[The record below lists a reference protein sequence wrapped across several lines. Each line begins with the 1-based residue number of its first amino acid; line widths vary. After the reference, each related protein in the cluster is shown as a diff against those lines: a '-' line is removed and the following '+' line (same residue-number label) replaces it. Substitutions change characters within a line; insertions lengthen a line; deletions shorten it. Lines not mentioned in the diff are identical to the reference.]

1 MKTKS
6 LLAFAIVA
14 FPFFLIS
21 CGSTTAPTTYT
32 IGGTVSGL
40 AGTGLVLQDNA
51 GDNLTIVQNG
61 SFTFPTALVSGAAY
75 AVTVLT
81 QPANPVQ
88 TCTVTYGGTGTATAN
103 VVIVQVTCTTN
114 TFTVGGTVSGLS
126 GSGLVLQNN
135 GGNNLTVSANG
146 SFTFSTNVN
155 RGSNYSVTILTQPSS
170 PTQNCAVTNGFGAN
184 ITGNV
189 TAIQVACFTTSVTY
203 TIGGTVSGLAGTGLV
218 LQDNSGDN
226 LTITKSGSFTFPTPL
241 PSGSSFS
248 VTAFAQP
255 ASPTQT
261 CAVTGG
267 GGTATA
273 NITGIL
279 VTCTT
284 TTFTLGGTI
293 TGLTGSGLILQNNGG
308 NSLPVAANASSF
320 TFTNQVAS
328 GSTYAVT
335 VLAQPSPGCAITNG
349 SGTVGNAS
357 VSNIAIACSGSSS
370 NISATVSGL
379 LANTAVVLQDNG
391 GDNLTISANGI
402 ATNFNTPVA
411 SGAAY
416 AVTVL
421 TQPAGQTCTLGTNAS
436 GKTAGANI
444 NVAVTCATTIT
455 AGVAHTCAV
464 SVTSAGTGTVLCWGS
479 NEFGQLGN
487 GETANVTSPVQVTG
501 LSTSVISVAAGSEST
516 CALTNLG
523 TVWCWGDNSNGQ
535 LGDGTFTQSTVPV
548 QVMDSTGSA
557 PLADVA
563 RITAGGSH
571 TCAVTNLGAALCWG
585 DNSNGQLGNGT
596 EIISS
601 LPVPVSGL
609 STGVSTIAAGSD
621 FTCAVTLSGGAQC
634 WGDGASGRL
643 GNGTSTSSAYPF
655 TVLDAS
661 GNSPLSAVVTISA
674 GFEDAC
680 ALTTDGN
687 VFCWGANSSGQLGN
701 GTVSAASATPVEVL
715 NSDGKSPFAGAVAIS
730 SGLDSNCA
738 VTASR
743 ATECWGANASGQL
756 GNGGSANSSIP
767 IAVSGLASGSVAI
780 ASGQQHTCV
789 ATRAGTAQC
798 WGANASGE
806 LASGTARSSAI
817 PVEAVGVNHVGA
829 LQLF

>member
-1 MKTKS
+1 MRFNTANQKIMERGARVPRFRDTENGPEARVKTKS

-126 GSGLVLQNN
+126 GSGLGLQNN

-293 TGLTGSGLILQNNGG
+293 TGLTGSGLI
-308 NSLPVAANASSF
+308 
-320 TFTNQVAS
+320 
-328 GSTYAVT
+328 
-335 VLAQPSPGCAITNG
+335 
-349 SGTVGNAS
+349 
-357 VSNIAIACSGSSS
+357 
-370 NISATVSGL
+370 
-379 LANTAVVLQDNG
+379 
-391 GDNLTISANGI
+391 
-402 ATNFNTPVA
+402 
-411 SGAAY
+411 
-416 AVTVL
+416 
-421 TQPAGQTCTLGTNAS
+421 
-436 GKTAGANI
+436 
-444 NVAVTCATTIT
+444 
-455 AGVAHTCAV
+455 
-464 SVTSAGTGTVLCWGS
+464 
-479 NEFGQLGN
+479 
-487 GETANVTSPVQVTG
+487 
-501 LSTSVISVAAGSEST
+501 
-516 CALTNLG
+516 
-523 TVWCWGDNSNGQ
+523 
-535 LGDGTFTQSTVPV
+535 
-548 QVMDSTGSA
+548 
-557 PLADVA
+557 
-563 RITAGGSH
+563 
-571 TCAVTNLGAALCWG
+571 
-585 DNSNGQLGNGT
+585 
-596 EIISS
+596 
-601 LPVPVSGL
+601 
-609 STGVSTIAAGSD
+609 
-621 FTCAVTLSGGAQC
+621 
-634 WGDGASGRL
+634 
-643 GNGTSTSSAYPF
+643 
-655 TVLDAS
+655 
-661 GNSPLSAVVTISA
+661 
-674 GFEDAC
+674 
-680 ALTTDGN
+680 
-687 VFCWGANSSGQLGN
+687 
-701 GTVSAASATPVEVL
+701 
-715 NSDGKSPFAGAVAIS
+715 
-730 SGLDSNCA
+730 
-738 VTASR
+738 
-743 ATECWGANASGQL
+743 
-756 GNGGSANSSIP
+756 
-767 IAVSGLASGSVAI
+767 
-780 ASGQQHTCV
+780 
-789 ATRAGTAQC
+789 
-798 WGANASGE
+798 
-806 LASGTARSSAI
+806 
-817 PVEAVGVNHVGA
+817 
-829 LQLF
+829 